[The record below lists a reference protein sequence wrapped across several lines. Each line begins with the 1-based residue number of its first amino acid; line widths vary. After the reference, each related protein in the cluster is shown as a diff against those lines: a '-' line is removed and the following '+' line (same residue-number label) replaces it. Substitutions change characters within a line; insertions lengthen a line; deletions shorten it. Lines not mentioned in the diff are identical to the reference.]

1 MRFIP
6 LVFMSR
12 ETGAIV
18 IFGGVSDMNPI
29 GRKRAALFLAAACL
43 APFAQAPFSQARAAG
58 CSASGA
64 APLSIGTV
72 TSVAPGGARSF
83 TLSLGVREGVIIDL
97 VSVTPKASEDSDE
110 HEHEGSDKPAVQG
123 IKLCDA
129 QANVLAPQPGEVFA
143 KGGSLSTT
151 EDGERLRFF
160 AAAAGQYLVTVAPS
174 DDAREILVRRREVG
188 SGPAPIVS
196 ATLGK
201 PQKGIT
207 SSTAPMVFSFGGTA
221 GQWVE
226 LKSTSEKDTLLRL
239 AAPDREGNYSV
250 VAENDDSDGLNPV
263 IRRKLPVTGTYFVQV
278 DALSDESGE
287 FDLTLNRID
296 APKPPPP
303 PASLRVGTTAA
314 GKLAD
319 GDAIAMYAL
328 PVVVGHSYRLELTAT
343 YDGVVAIGVP
353 NPVEPDDAGSGADA
367 GFTEIKSQ
375 DSGTSGTEK
384 LNFTARSNGQLLVR
398 VKSFGVGETD
408 GGYTLKAVDLG
419 G

>member
-1 MRFIP
+1 
-6 LVFMSR
+6 
-12 ETGAIV
+12 
-18 IFGGVSDMNPI
+18 MNPI
-29 GRKRAALFLAAACL
+29 SRQRAALFLAAACL
-43 APFAQAPFSQARAAG
+43 APFAQAPFSQAQAAG
-58 CSASGA
+58 CSAAGA
-64 APLSIGTV
+64 ARLSIGTV
-72 TSVAPGGARSF
+72 TSVAPGGARNF
-83 TLSLGVREGVIIDL
+83 TLSLGVREGVIVDL
-97 VSVTPKASEDSDE
+97 VRVTPKASDEGADDDE
-110 HEHEGSDKPAVQG
+110 HEHEHEGADKPAVQG

-143 KGGSLSTT
+143 KGGSLSAT

-174 DDAREILVRRREVG
+174 DDPREILVRRREVG
-188 SGPAPIVS
+188 SGQAPIVS

-207 SSTAPMVFSFGGTA
+207 SSSAPMVFSFSGTA

-250 VAENDDSDGLNPV
+250 AAENDDSDGLNPV

-278 DALSDESGE
+278 DALSDEPGP
-287 FDLTLNRID
+287 FDLTMNRID

-303 PASLRVGTTAA
+303 PASLRAGTAA
-314 GKLAD
+314 SGKLAD
-319 GDAIAMYAL
+319 GDAVAMYAL
-328 PVVVGHSYRLELTAT
+328 PVLAGHSYRLELSAA

-353 NPVEPDDAGSGADA
+353 NPIEPDDGGSGADA

-375 DSGTSGTEK
+375 DGGTSGTEK

-398 VKSFGVGETD
+398 VKSFGIGETD
-408 GGYTLKAVDLG
+408 GGYSLKTVDLG

>member
-1 MRFIP
+1 
-6 LVFMSR
+6 
-12 ETGAIV
+12 
-18 IFGGVSDMNPI
+18 MNPI
-29 GRKRAALFLAAACL
+29 RRQRAALFLAAACL
-43 APFAQAPFSQARAAG
+43 APFAQAHAAG

-72 TSVAPGGARSF
+72 AAVEPGGTRTF
-83 TLSLGVREGVIIDL
+83 TLSLDVRQGVIVDL
-97 VSVTPKASEDSDE
+97 VNITPKGAGDDE
-110 HEHEGSDKPAVQG
+110 GDHDDSDKPAVVQG

-129 QANVLAPQPGEVFA
+129 KGNVLAPQPGEVFA

-160 AAAAGQYLVTVAPS
+160 ASAAGDYLVTVAPS
-174 DDAREILVRRREVG
+174 DEPREILVRRREVG
-188 SGPAPIVS
+188 AAQAPVVS

-201 PQKGIT
+201 AQKGTT
-207 SSTAPMVFSFGGTA
+207 SSTAPMVFSFAGTA

-250 VAENDDSDGLNPV
+250 LAENDDSDGLNPV
-263 IRRKLPVTGTYFVQV
+263 IRRKLPITGTYFVQV
-278 DALSDESGE
+278 DSLSEESGE

-303 PASLRVGTTAA
+303 PAALRVGAVTS

-328 PVVVGHSYRLELTAT
+328 PVVAGHSYRVELTAT

-353 NPVEPDDAGSGADA
+353 NPVEPEDGGSGADA

-375 DSGTSGTEK
+375 DGGTTGTEK
-384 LNFTARSNGQLLVR
+384 LTFTARGNGQVLVR
-398 VKSFGVGETD
+398 VKCFGIGETD

>member
-1 MRFIP
+1 M
-6 LVFMSR
+6 
-12 ETGAIV
+12 IV
-18 IFGGVSDMNPI
+18 
-29 GRKRAALFLAAACL
+29 
-43 APFAQAPFSQARAAG
+43 
-58 CSASGA
+58 
-64 APLSIGTV
+64 
-72 TSVAPGGARSF
+72 
-83 TLSLGVREGVIIDL
+83 DL
-97 VSVTPKASEDSDE
+97 VRVTPKASGGDDEHEDSD
-110 HEHEGSDKPAVQG
+110 KAAAVQG

-129 QANVLAPQPGEVFA
+129 QGNVLAPQPGEVFA

-160 AAAAGQYLVTVAPS
+160 ATAAGQYLVAVAPS
-174 DDAREILVRRREVG
+174 DEPREILVRRREVG
-188 SGPAPIVS
+188 TVQAPIVS

-207 SSTAPMVFSFGGTA
+207 SSAAPMVFSFAGTA

-239 AAPDREGNYSV
+239 AAPDREGAYSV
-250 VAENDDSDGLNPV
+250 VAENDDSDGLNPA

-278 DALSDESGE
+278 DALSDEPGE
-287 FDLTLNRID
+287 FSLTMNRIE

-303 PASLRVGTTAA
+303 PAALRAGTDAS

-319 GDAIAMYAL
+319 ADAVAMYAL
-328 PVVVGHSYRLELTAT
+328 PVAAGHSYRLELTAT

-353 NPVEPDDAGSGADA
+353 NPVEPENGGSGADA

-398 VKSFGVGETD
+398 VKSFGIGETD
-408 GGYTLKAVDLG
+408 GGYVLKAVDLG

>member
-1 MRFIP
+1 
-6 LVFMSR
+6 
-12 ETGAIV
+12 
-18 IFGGVSDMNPI
+18 MNPI
-29 GRKRAALFLAAACL
+29 RRQRAALFLAAACL
-43 APFAQAPFSQARAAG
+43 APFAQAHAAG

-72 TSVAPGGARSF
+72 LPVEPGGARSF
-83 TLSLGVREGVIIDL
+83 TLALGVREGVIVDL
-97 VSVTPKASEDSDE
+97 VRVTPKASGDEGDDE
-110 HEHEGSDKPAVQG
+110 HDRDDEHGDSGKPALQG

-129 QANVLAPQPGEVFA
+129 KGNILAPQPGEVFA

-160 AAAAGQYLVTVAPS
+160 ANAAGDYLVTVAPS
-174 DDAREILVRRREVG
+174 DEPREILVRRREVG
-188 SGPAPIVS
+188 SGPAPVVS
-196 ATLGK
+196 ATLGRD
-201 PQKGIT
+201 QKGIT
-207 SSTAPMVFSFGGTA
+207 SSSAPMVFSFAGTA

-250 VAENDDSDGLNPV
+250 VAENDDSDGLNPM
-263 IRRKLPVTGTYFVQV
+263 IRRKLPITGTYFVQV
-278 DALSDESGE
+278 DALSDEPGE
-287 FDLTLNRID
+287 FALTLNRIE

-303 PASLRVGTTAA
+303 PAALRVGATVS

-328 PVVVGHSYRLELTAT
+328 PVAAGHSYRLELTAT

-353 NPVEPDDAGSGADA
+353 NPVEPDDGGTGADA

-375 DSGTSGTEK
+375 DSGTTGTEK
-384 LNFTARSNGQLLVR
+384 LNFAARGNGQVLVR
-398 VKSFGVGETD
+398 VKSFGIGETD
-408 GGYTLKAVDLG
+408 GGYTLKVVDLG

>member
-1 MRFIP
+1 MK
-6 LVFMSR
+6 
-12 ETGAIV
+12 
-18 IFGGVSDMNPI
+18 PI
-29 GRKRAALFLAAACL
+29 SRKRAALFLAAAAL
-43 APFAQAPFSQARAAG
+43 APLAQAPFSQALAAG
-58 CSASGA
+58 CSATGA
-64 APLSIGTV
+64 EPLSIGTV
-72 TSVAPGGARSF
+72 VPVEPGAARSF
-83 TLSLGVREGVIIDL
+83 TLSLDVREGVIVDL
-97 VSVTPKASEDSDE
+97 VSVTPKAA
-110 HEHEGSDKPAVQG
+110 EGDDDDHGDADKPAVQG

-129 QANVLAPQPGEVFA
+129 KGNVLAPQPGEVFA

-160 AAAAGQYLVTVAPS
+160 AAAAGEYLVTVAPS
-174 DDAREILVRRREVG
+174 DDPREILVRRREVG
-188 SGPAPIVS
+188 SGPQPIVS

-201 PQKGIT
+201 DQKGIT
-207 SSTAPMVFSFGGTA
+207 SSATPMVFSFAGTA

-263 IRRKLPVTGTYFVQV
+263 IRRKLPMTGTYFVQV
-278 DALSDESGE
+278 DALSEEPGE
-287 FDLTLNRID
+287 FDLTLSRID

-303 PASLRVGTTAA
+303 PAALRAGGSAS

-319 GDAIAMYAL
+319 GDAIAVYAL
-328 PVVVGHSYRLELTAT
+328 PVVAGHSYRLELTAT

-353 NPVEPDDAGSGADA
+353 NPVEPEDGNSGADA

-375 DSGTSGTEK
+375 DSGTTGTEK
-384 LNFTARSNGQLLVR
+384 LNFSARSNGQVLVR
-398 VKSFGVGETD
+398 VKCFGIGETD
-408 GGYTLKAVDLG
+408 GGYTLKAIDLG